1 MTCPHCG
8 EWAPEQAW
16 RCPNCG
22 QLLPAA
28 EEPTITAVG
37 TLAGDS
43 PVWPEDRYAGQSQA
57 GAGAHFRPSIQSGV
71 ALAAALIAFGTVGL
85 VVFAFLALTALNSG
99 HNNGTTL
106 VNIPATSTATT
117 LPSPTPS
124 PSPAPSPTTMPTGGN
139 DVVAIAAGGQQIGN
153 FSADMD
159 VSGGATDSTSN
170 PIDTS
175 GVTDPAP
182 QQVYQSERWG
192 NFTYVIPSLTPG
204 TAYKVRLHFAE
215 IYFQQAGQRVFNVS
229 INGQPV
235 LPNFDI
241 IQQAGAPNKAIVEEF
256 TVQADDSGQITISFT
271 QGPQN
276 YPKVS
281 GIEIVAVG

>member
-1 MTCPHCG
+1 MTCPRCG
-8 EWAPEQAW
+8 EWAPDYAI

-28 EEPTITAVG
+28 EAPTITASSP
-37 TLAGDS
+37 LAGES
-43 PVWPEDRYAGQSQA
+43 PVWPEDRYGGQPRASVLAGLRN
-57 GAGAHFRPSIQSGV
+57 RPSIQSGV

-85 VVFAFLALTALNSG
+85 MVFAWLALTSLNPG

-106 VNIPATSTATT
+106 VNVPPTSTATV
-117 LPSPTPS
+117 LPSATPS
-124 PSPAPSPTTMPTGGN
+124 PSPVPTSG
-139 DVVAIAAGGQQIGN
+139 DVVAIDAGGPQAGN
-153 FSADMD
+153 FSADLD
-159 VSGGATDSTSN
+159 VSGGTTDATGN

-175 GVTDPAP
+175 GVSNPAP

-204 TAYKVRLHFAE
+204 STYKVRLHFAE
-215 IYFQQAGQRVFNVS
+215 IYFQQAGERVFNVS

-235 LPNFDI
+235 LQNFDI
-241 IQQAGAPNKAIVEEF
+241 IQMAGGPNKAIVEEF
-256 TVQADDSGQITISFT
+256 PVQADGSGQITIDFT

-276 YPKVS
+276 YPKIS
-281 GIEIVAVG
+281 GIEIVAGG